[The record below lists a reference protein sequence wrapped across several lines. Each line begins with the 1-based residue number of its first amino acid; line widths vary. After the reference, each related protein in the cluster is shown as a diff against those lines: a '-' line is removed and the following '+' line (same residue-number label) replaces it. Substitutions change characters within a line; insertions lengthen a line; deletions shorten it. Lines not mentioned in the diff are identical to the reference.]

1 MAKRYD
7 TLDANV
13 HSNNSAL
20 KTPRKLVNT
29 IDLDNSFNSDQ
40 SENDER

>member
-1 MAKRYD
+1 MTKRYD
-7 TLDANV
+7 TLDVNV
-13 HSNNSAL
+13 HLNNSSL

-29 IDLDNSFNSDQ
+29 IDLDNSINSDP